1 MIATLAAQGWRLFI
15 VRGVLALL
23 FGGLALVAPG
33 ATLTALVF
41 VFAFYAIVDG
51 VLAVGLGFGL
61 PGGPRW
67 LLVLG
72 GVAAVAIGVYTGF
85 NPSVTAGALVLLIGA
100 FSLVRGITE
109 VAAAIS
115 LGSVVRSGWALAL
128 SGIVSAVFGAYLIVV
143 PQDGALALVYA
154 IGFYALFTGVMYVAA
169 GIKLHDVLKTIRRAA
184 EGPQAD
190 SAPETPGTSAA

>member
-1 MIATLAAQGWRLFI
+1 MIATLAAKNWGLFI

-23 FGGLALVAPG
+23 FGVLAFVSPG

-51 VLAVGLGFGL
+51 VLAVALGLGL

-67 LLVLG
+67 MLVIG
-72 GVAAVAIGVYTGF
+72 GIAAVAIGVYTGF
-85 NPSVTAGALVLLIGA
+85 NPAVTAGALVLLIGA
-100 FSLVRGITE
+100 FALVRGITE

-115 LGSVVRSGWALAL
+115 FGSVVRSGWALAL
-128 SGIVSAVFGAYLIVV
+128 SGIVSALFGAYLIVV

-154 IGFYALFTGVMYVAA
+154 IGFYALFAGVMYVAT
-169 GIKLHDVLKTIRRAA
+169 GIQLRHVLKTVEQTADGTQATVTAA
-184 EGPQAD
+184 
-190 SAPETPGTSAA
+190 